1 MPHLKQGSKPYLLG
15 WVCSGKVALSGGM
28 LDVGS
33 VVAVAV
39 HSIGSSAVMVAS
51 FEHWVSATKVVAVA
65 SRIEDTALHWHLRPI
80 HLWWLEELVKLRER
94 GRRAV
99 RARGAHHLL

>member
-1 MPHLKQGSKPYLLG
+1 
-15 WVCSGKVALSGGM
+15 
-28 LDVGS
+28 
-33 VVAVAV
+33 
-39 HSIGSSAVMVAS
+39 
-51 FEHWVSATKVVAVA
+51 
-65 SRIEDTALHWHLRPI
+65 LRPI